1 MNDTTT
7 EVQSELRRRLQET
20 DASRR
25 LHMMSGMFSTAR
37 ALALAAAR
45 GAGSAEEPHVVLFQ
59 RLYRKDF
66 DEGEAATICAHL
78 RRIHAG

>member
-7 EVQSELRRRLQET
+7 NVQSELRRRLRKA

-37 ALALAAAR
+37 ALALAASR
-45 GAGSAEEPHVVLFQ
+45 GESSAEEPHVAMF
-59 RLYRKDF
+59 RRMYRKDF
-66 DEGEAATICAHL
+66 NEGEAAAICAHL
-78 RRIHAG
+78 EAIHAG